1 MRRLGLMCLVMCAVF
16 SGFAVGQADDF
27 EKSVLA
33 DEAKMTKSWNA
44 HDGASVD
51 ALVDD
56 AFRGITSR
64 GRVIS
69 KKDMLQAVK
78 LNSEGSTDI
87 DDQHVAIYGDTAVY
101 TARVTDHFK
110 PAKGAPAVIR
120 TRVTDIWVRREGKNV
135 LVASQETRIP

>member
-1 MRRLGLMCLVMCAVF
+1 MVCLFICLALPVVA
-16 SGFAVGQADDF
+16 FAQDDEF
-27 EKSVLA
+27 EKAVLA

-44 HDGASVD
+44 HDTASVD

-56 AFRGITSR
+56 GFRGITSR

-87 DDQHVAIYGDTAVY
+87 DEQHVAIYRDTAVY

-135 LVASQETRIP
+135 LVASQETRVP

>member
-1 MRRLGLMCLVMCAVF
+1 MRRLGLMCLLMCAVF
-16 SGFAVGQADDF
+16 SGFSLGQTDDF

-44 HDGASVD
+44 HDTASVD

-56 AFRGITSR
+56 GFRGITSR
-64 GRVIS
+64 GRVIV
-69 KKDMLQAVK
+69 KKDLLQSVK

-87 DDQHVAIYGDTAVY
+87 SEQHVAIYGDTAVY
-101 TARVTDHFK
+101 TALVADHFK

-120 TRVTDIWVRREGKNV
+120 TRVTDIWVRRQGKNV
-135 LVASQETRIP
+135 LVASQETRVP